1 MPPDN
6 SKTRRWIDLVAALL
20 NAQTALTFLEIARKV
35 PAYMI
40 DGSPPTGD
48 AAESLKRAFERDK
61 DELRRLGVPIRSE
74 GTRGDED
81 YRYRINV
88 GEFYL
93 PYLSSVSARDVGTVR
108 VPKGAKPGYKTLP
121 ALAVDSDGLEVIRDA
136 ISRVVQL
143 GDPTLVTTVRTA
155 MRKLAFDLPLGAADG
170 RADDVLMPPVA
181 RADEQ
186 TLARLGDA
194 LFRRKTV
201 VCEYHGMGAV
211 ESSSRTLEPYG
222 LFFVS
227 GHWYLCARDVDKDA
241 LRNFRVSRVLRSVVN
256 KSSPKTSDY
265 EIPESFSLREH
276 ARSRRA
282 WEIGDVDAGE
292 AIVSFRGE
300 SGATSAARALGE
312 AVEQDSSLRKFTIR
326 RTDSFARWLLSFA
339 GEVMPVSP
347 ISLVQEYAMLLRQT
361 RALYDRNAAADHG

>member
-6 SKTRRWIDLVAALL
+6 SKIRRWIDLVAALL

-35 PAYMI
+35 PAYMV

-48 AAESLKRAFERDK
+48 AADSLKRGFERDK
-61 DELRRLGVPIRSE
+61 NELRLLGVPIRSE
-74 GTRGDED
+74 GARGDEEF
-81 YRYRINV
+81 RYRIDV
-88 GEFYL
+88 SEFYL
-93 PYLSSVSARDVGTVR
+93 PYLTIVTERDGRRPSVPT
-108 VPKGAKPGYKTLP
+108 GAKPGYRTLP
-121 ALAVDSDGLEVIRDA
+121 AMAVDADGLEVIRDA

-143 GDPTLVTTVRTA
+143 GDPRLVTTVRTA

-170 RADDVLMPPVA
+170 RADDVIVPPVA

-201 VCEYHGMGAV
+201 MCEYHGMGAV

-227 GHWYLCARDVDKDA
+227 GHWYLCARDVNKDA
-241 LRNFRVSRVLRSVVN
+241 LRNFRVSRVMGAVVN
-256 KSSPKTSDY
+256 GKSPKTADY
-265 EIPESFSLREH
+265 EIPDSFSLRDH

-292 AIVSFRGE
+292 AIVLFRGE
-300 SGATSAARALGE
+300 SGATMAARALGE
-312 AVEQDSSLRKFTIR
+312 VVEQDPSLRKFAIR

-339 GEVMPVSP
+339 GEVVPVSSA
-347 ISLVQEYAMLLRQT
+347 SLVHEYARLLQQT
-361 RALYDRNAAADHG
+361 RALYDDNAAVHHG

>member
-1 MPPDN
+1 MPPEN
-6 SKTRRWIDLVAALL
+6 SKVRRWIDLVAALL

-35 PAYMI
+35 PAYMV

-48 AAESLKRAFERDK
+48 AADTLKRGFERDK
-61 DELRRLGVPIRSE
+61 DELRLLGVPIRSE

-81 YRYRINV
+81 YRYRIDV
-88 GEFYL
+88 GDFYL
-93 PYLSSVSARDVGTVR
+93 PYLASVTAQDRRTPSA
-108 VPKGAKPGYKTLP
+108 PKRAKPGYRTLP
-121 ALAVDSDGLEVIRDA
+121 ALAVDADGLEVIGDA

-143 GDPTLVTTVRTA
+143 GDPRLVMTVRTA
-155 MRKLAFDLPLGAADG
+155 MRKLAFDLPIGAADG
-170 RADDVLMPPVA
+170 RADDVIAPPVA

-211 ESSSRTLEPYG
+211 ESSARTLEPYG

-227 GHWYLCARDVDKDA
+227 GHWYLCARDVDKAA
-241 LRNFRVSRVLRSVVN
+241 LRNFRVSRVMGAIVN
-256 KSSPKTSDY
+256 GKSPKTADY

-292 AIVSFRGE
+292 AIVLFRGE
-300 SGATSAARALGE
+300 SGATIAARALGE
-312 AVEQDSSLRKFTIR
+312 NVEQDPTMRKFTIR

-339 GEVMPVSP
+339 GEVVP
-347 ISLVQEYAMLLRQT
+347 ISPASLVKAYATLLQQT
-361 RALYDRNAAADHG
+361 RALYDDNATVLNG